1 MRLKIELDVDDLL
14 EGMIQDGEWGA
25 EISGSIKDEF
35 QNSIKQSVLHE
46 FTEKLKPRI
55 EKNVSETLL
64 PLMEGVIQPKVDE
77 VINNIINDGAI
88 NFGRN
93 DVCTFESKIK
103 DLFSSRS
110 GWNNPQEQMQVIAKK
125 YAMEM
130 KAQYN
135 NVFASM
141 IVNNM
146 NEQGLLKDDF
156 SKLLL
161 EQNKGK

>member
-1 MRLKIELDVDDLL
+1 MKMKIEIDVDDLL
-14 EGMIQDGEWGA
+14 EGMLQDGEWGT

-35 QNSIKQSVLHE
+35 QNSIKKSILHD

-55 EKNVSETLL
+55 EKQVSETLT
-64 PLMEGVIQPKVDE
+64 PLIEGSIQPKVDE
-77 VINNIINDGAI
+77 IINNIINDGTI
-88 NFGRN
+88 DFGRGEEK
-93 DVCTFESKIK
+93 TFESKIK
-103 DLFSSRS
+103 ELFSSRS
-110 GWNNPQEQMQVIAKK
+110 GWNNPSDYMEKIAKK
-125 YAMEM
+125 YATEM

-156 SKLLL
+156 SRLLL
-161 EQNKGK
+161 EQNKDK